1 MGEVR
6 AMLGHG
12 VLPDEPLILAGL
24 DSRGGMELRRSLA
37 DALGLQVGP
46 GGPARG

>member
-1 MGEVR
+1 
-6 AMLGHG
+6 MLGHA

-46 GGPARG
+46 RPRLGD